1 MVIYTT
7 LTKEILIKNSETD
20 EINRVILNLQ
30 KIGYKIIS
38 VSEDKIVLIKKLNL
52 IYDNNTANWQNSL

>member
-38 VSEDKIVLIKKLNL
+38 VSEDKIVLIKKIKSN
-52 IYDNNTANWQNSL
+52 I

>member
-1 MVIYTT
+1 MVVLTT

-38 VSEDKIVLIKKLNL
+38 VSEDKIVLIKKIKSN
-52 IYDNNTANWQNSL
+52 I

>member
-1 MVIYTT
+1 MVVLTT
-7 LTKEILIKNSETD
+7 LTKEILIKISDIFLNN

-38 VSEDKIVLIKKLNL
+38 VSEDKIVLIKKIKSN
-52 IYDNNTANWQNSL
+52 I